1 MSMTIVLRT
10 ARRTD
15 ARYVL
20 GLEEA
25 CMRAYAEALWGHWH
39 PSDTPQTLC
48 LGGCR
53 IVECD
58 GVAVGCVQ
66 AEFRDEYLWLD
77 KLYID
82 PAYQHRGIGLQVLR
96 HVLDQ
101 AARAVVPVK
110 LCVLTTNPADAFYQR
125 EGFHVC
131 EETAE
136 RRIMVRPPF
145 APSLLPIAHHQIV
158 RV

>member
-1 MSMTIVLRT
+1 MTMTIDFRT
-10 ARRTD
+10 ARRAD
-15 ARYVL
+15 ARYVV

-25 CMRAYAEALWGHWH
+25 CMRAYVEALWGHWH

-66 AEFRDEYLWLD
+66 VSNRDDHLWLE

-82 PAYQHRGIGLQVLR
+82 PDHQNRGLGAQVLR
-96 HVLDQ
+96 HVLDA
-101 AARAVVPVK
+101 AAREQLPVK
-110 LCVLTTNPADAFYQR
+110 LCVLATNPAQAFYQR
-125 EGFHVC
+125 GASWC
-131 EETAE
+131 ARN
-136 RRIMVRPPF
+136 RRNGG
-145 APSLLPIAHHQIV
+145 S
-158 RV
+158 